1 MKNEKSFGFEIIKK
15 DINDINKKLFI
26 LEKMMY
32 NLDLNDSNE
41 FEYLFDIVSET
52 IEEVKGYVDGISSVI
67 NLMIETDLKF

>member
-1 MKNEKSFGFEIIKK
+1 MKIEDSVCCDIIKDNIK
-15 DINDINKKLFI
+15 MINKKLFI

-52 IEEVKGYVDGISSVI
+52 IEDVKSHVSTISTITNSMCVYD
-67 NLMIETDLKF
+67 E

>member
-15 DINDINKKLFI
+15 DINDINKKLSI
-26 LEKMMY
+26 LEQVLY
-32 NLDLNDSNE
+32 NIDLVDSNE
-41 FEYLFDIVSET
+41 FLVEAVSET